1 VTDLLSWATLTA
13 RYLAVAVLVTAAVA
27 LATAGGP
34 TGELN
39 AQAPQGPAPAGPLPY
54 TLVSR
59 DGRRPVPVR
68 SINGQEMFA
77 LDDLA
82 RLFDLALRE
91 DVAAGGLTVATKA
104 QTIVLSPGQ
113 SLASVGG
120 RLISLPAA
128 PLREGRTWFVPV
140 DFVSRALAPAMGTRI
155 DLRKPARLIVAG
167 DLRMPQ
173 VTARFDPL
181 GALVRLTLDVTPAT
195 PHTIAQESNRLV
207 IRFEADA
214 LDATLPPSPVADLI
228 QAIRAGDTPSAL
240 AVELGARFTSFRTAD
255 LPGDRGGGRIVID
268 VVAQTTEPA
277 PQPATPQP
285 QSPTPRATPTPELP
299 PLGDLTPVSGIRTI
313 VVDAGHGGAD
323 DGVRGANGTLE
334 KNVTL
339 SVARRLKGALE
350 SRLGVRVILTRDGD
364 QSVGL
369 DERAALAN
377 NNKADVFVSLHANA
391 SVRPVVAGAE
401 VLLLSLVD
409 YGEEAQ
415 RVAQGTNEVLPVI
428 GGGSRDIEVT
438 LWEMAQARH
447 IERSAALARAVE
459 SSLRASV
466 PMSPRPI
473 DQAPFRVLVGA
484 NMPAILVEMAF
495 LSNPQQERE
504 ANGDTFQ
511 NAIVQSLVNGIV
523 RFRDEAP
530 RPAGDAA
537 VATPPRSAGREGR

>member
-13 RYLAVAVLVTAAVA
+13 RSLAVAVLLTAAVA

-34 TGELN
+34 TGELK
-39 AQAPQGPAPAGPLPY
+39 AQAPQGPAPSGPLPY

-82 RLFDLALRE
+82 RLFDVTLRE

-113 SLASVGG
+113 PLASVGG

-128 PLREGRTWFVPV
+128 PVREGRTWFVPV

-155 DLRKPARLIVAG
+155 DVRKPARLIVAG
-167 DLRMPQ
+167 DLRIPQ
-173 VTARFDPL
+173 ITARLDPL

-195 PHTIAQESNRLV
+195 PHAIAQEGNRLV

-214 LDATLPPSPVADLI
+214 LDATLPASPVPDLI
-228 QAIRAGDTPSAL
+228 QAIRAGDTSSTL
-240 AVELGARFTSFRTAD
+240 VVDLGARFTSFRTAD

-285 QSPTPRATPTPELP
+285 QPQTSPTTPAPELP
-299 PLGDLTPVSGIRTI
+299 PLGDLTPTGGIRTI

-323 DGVRGANGTLE
+323 DGVRGTNGTLE

-391 SVRPVVAGAE
+391 SVRPVIAGAE
-401 VLLLSLVD
+401 VFFLSLMD

-438 LWEMAQARH
+438 PWEMAQARH

-473 DQAPFRVLVGA
+473 EQAPFRVLVGA

-504 ANGDTFQ
+504 ARGDTFQ

-523 RFRDEAP
+523 GFRDEAP
-530 RPAGDAA
+530 RSAGDAA
-537 VATPPRSAGREGR
+537 AATPPRSAGREAR